1 MATCQMTAHFVTRRH
16 TKPSQ
21 IDAPKMAGTE
31 MMYWNSS
38 SRLSAIIATRMAPA
52 SVTAMTTRPTSR

>member
-1 MATCQMTAHFVTRRH
+1 MATWMMTAVRVTRRQ

-21 IDAPKMAGTE
+21 IDAPKIAGTE

-38 SRLSAIIATRMAPA
+38 SRLSTVIATPMAPA
-52 SVTAMTTRPTSR
+52 SVTAITRRPTSR

>member
-1 MATCQMTAHFVTRRH
+1 MATWTMTAHLVTRRH
-16 TKPSQ
+16 TNPSQ

-38 SRLSAIIATRMAPA
+38 SRLSATIATTMAPA
-52 SVTAMTTRPTSR
+52 SVTAITMRPTIR